1 MGPDH
6 VSNTTRLQ
14 VRAQRF
20 TAEWTQRPSRARLAR
35 IGSRMLM
42 TTHVPTPSVG
52 RRLSALALVA
62 FAGGAA
68 LSWEVLWQHHAT
80 LAIGASARG
89 AAVTLAATMAGMAVG
104 AILAPRMLRTRI
116 GDLPALHIYALLE
129 VVIGVA
135 GLALP
140 AAFAAVGA
148 LDVAV
153 YRAAPALAP
162 WVELAAI
169 FAVIAPPTMAMG
181 ATVPVFGR
189 MAVARDVPLS
199 RLYGINTAGAA
210 LGTLV
215 LAFFIIGA
223 LGIHLTIQF
232 VACVNLFVAV
242 LAWWMGRGD
251 PGGNVD
257 VPLSDAPPGAGAPR
271 SGTIE
276 ASGAVAIAIVALT
289 GAATFALE
297 VAWFRAVRAAFHAT
311 TDSFALVLAAVLIAL
326 SMGARIAPALQRRGI
341 SIGSMLAVAGALI
354 LLATPVVERFDM
366 IDLPSSTWI
375 EMAVSRFALTMVT
388 LGPAMVAL
396 GSVLPRLLDAAS
408 TSREH
413 ARLYATNTMA
423 AVVGSMLAAWWW
435 LPSFGFAATAW
446 GVGALVGAV
455 GVARM
460 VGTARIGAAV
470 VVAVSLGVAIAG
482 FSGAGTTRALD
493 PSAEEGQ
500 TLVAWDEGPDSTVAV
515 VDNPRWGRVLV
526 IDGFYA
532 TAETATAHYMR
543 WMGHL
548 PAILHE
554 GPRQA
559 LVICFGTG
567 QTANAVRKEGVERL
581 DIVDISDAVFG
592 MAHHFDQNEGVLE
605 DERVHPIVMDGRA
618 WMARTDR
625 MYDLV
630 TLEPMPPNHA
640 GVNSLY
646 SVEFYEH
653 VQTRLNPGGT
663 VAQWLPLHL
672 VTPRHSS
679 AIAAAFVEV
688 FPNAMLWIDPVDQ
701 TGILV
706 GRADDV
712 PIEAS
717 WPGFDRLDER
727 SLTRDEVEAAVI
739 LSGRS
744 LARYAALSE
753 PVTDDN
759 QMLAWLTPEDRRQKR
774 LRRLHAQN
782 LIIIADVAHDTAAQ
796 GETE

>member
-1 MGPDH
+1 
-6 VSNTTRLQ
+6 
-14 VRAQRF
+14 
-20 TAEWTQRPSRARLAR
+20 
-35 IGSRMLM
+35 MLM
-42 TTHVPTPSVG
+42 TTHVPSPSAG

-89 AAVTLAATMAGMAVG
+89 AAVTLAATMAGMAMG
-104 AILAPRMLRTRI
+104 AILMPRVLRTRA
-116 GDLPALHIYALLE
+116 GDLPALHLYAILE
-129 VVIGVA
+129 VIIGVS

-140 AAFAAVGA
+140 AAFAAVSA

-153 YRAAPALAP
+153 YHASPGLAP
-162 WVELAAI
+162 MVELAAI

-189 MAVARDVPLS
+189 MAAARDVPLS
-199 RLYGINTAGAA
+199 RLYGVNTAGAA
-210 LGTLV
+210 IGTLV
-215 LAFFIIGA
+215 LAFYVIGA
-223 LGIHLTIQF
+223 LGIYLTIQAI
-232 VACVNLFVAV
+232 ACVNLVVAAA
-242 LAWWMGRGD
+242 AWWMGRED
-251 PGGNVD
+251 PGGEPTVAPASATVD
-257 VPLSDAPPGAGAPR
+257 AVPDAEHG
-271 SGTIE
+271 
-276 ASGAVAIAIVALT
+276 AIALGIVALT

-297 VAWFRAVRAAFHAT
+297 VAWFRAVRAAFAAT

-326 SMGARIAPALQRRGI
+326 SIGARLAPVLRRRGV
-341 SIGSMLAVAGALI
+341 STGTMLAVAGALI
-354 LLATPVVERFDM
+354 LLATPVVERFDQ
-366 IDLPSSTWI
+366 IGVPRASWFEL
-375 EMAVSRFALTMVT
+375 AAGRFALTMVA
-388 LGPAMVAL
+388 LGPAMIAL
-396 GSVLPRLLDAAS
+396 GTVLPRLLDAA
-408 TSREH
+408 TTAREH
-413 ARLYATNTMA
+413 GRLYATNTLA
-423 AVVGSMLAAWWW
+423 AVGGSMIAAWWW

-446 GVGALVGAV
+446 GIGAVVGLVGVVRMA
-455 GVARM
+455 GRARM
-460 VGTARIGAAV
+460 VAG
-470 VVAVSLGVAIAG
+470 VAVATSLGVAIAG

-493 PSAEEGQ
+493 PSAEDGQ

-532 TAETATAHYMR
+532 TAETATAHYMQ

-548 PAILHE
+548 PAILHADPE
-554 GPRQA
+554 QA

-567 QTANAVRKEGVERL
+567 QTANAVRKEGVDRL
-581 DIVDISDAVFG
+581 DIVDISSAVFG
-592 MAHHFDQNEGVLE
+592 MAHHFDRNEGVLE

-618 WMARTDR
+618 WMARTER
-625 MYDLV
+625 MYDVV

-653 VQTRLNPGGT
+653 VAERLNPGGT

-679 AIAAAFVEV
+679 AITAAFVEA
-688 FPNAMLWIDPVDQ
+688 FPNAMLWIDPVDR

-712 PIEAS
+712 PVGTA
-717 WPGFDRLDER
+717 WPGFDRLDDR
-727 SLTRDEVEAAVI
+727 SLTRDEAEAAIV
-739 LSGRS
+739 LAGET

-759 QMLAWLTPEDRRQKR
+759 QMLSWLTPEDRRQQR
-774 LRRLHAQN
+774 SLRLHDLN
-782 LIIIADVAHDTAAQ
+782 LAIITDVARDAAGPGDTQ
-796 GETE
+796 